1 MLAVALGLFLYTVID
16 ATKMW
21 KKKKQPFV
29 IFDVALVLVST
40 HFIIA

>member
-21 KKKKQPFV
+21 EKKQPFV